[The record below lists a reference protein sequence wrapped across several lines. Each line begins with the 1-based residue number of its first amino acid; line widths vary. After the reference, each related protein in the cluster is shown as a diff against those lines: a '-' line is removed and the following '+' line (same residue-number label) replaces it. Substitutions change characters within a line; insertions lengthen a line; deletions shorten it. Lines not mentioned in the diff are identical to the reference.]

1 MPSTLTETKTATV
14 VATEI
19 IGSGYTVVTAWEPY
33 AGHSS
38 TRSDGGDGRLGQITQ
53 RPLPEHIA
61 AMVPAS
67 PERMAAAVDFHA
79 ANVADA
85 YEAISE
91 VYPALLDRADA
102 SADRGEVICAGSPSR
117 VPCGGGCGELVE
129 PNFLGIA
136 WCGET
141 GR

>member
-1 MPSTLTETKTATV
+1 MPSTLTDTTTATV

-33 AGHSS
+33 AGHASV
-38 TRSDGGDGRLGQITQ
+38 RSDEAGGRLGQITQ
-53 RPLPEHIA
+53 RPLPAELE
-61 AMVPAS
+61 AMAPGS
-67 PERMAAAVDFHA
+67 PERMAAAIDFHA

-85 YEAISE
+85 YQAISE
-91 VYPALLDRADA
+91 VYPDLLDRADA
-102 SADRGEVICAGSPSR
+102 SADRGEVICAGSPLR

-136 WCGET
+136 WCGT
-141 GR
+141 SGR

>member
-1 MPSTLTETKTATV
+1 MPSTLTDTKTATV

-33 AGHSS
+33 AGHASV
-38 TRSDGGDGRLGQITQ
+38 RSDEAGGRLGQITQ
-53 RPLPEHIA
+53 RPLPAELA
-61 AMVPAS
+61 AMEPGS
-67 PERMAAAVDFHA
+67 PERMAAAIDFHA

-85 YEAISE
+85 YSAISE
-91 VYPALLDRADA
+91 VYPDLLDRADA
-102 SADRGEVICAGSPSR
+102 SVDRGEVICSGSPSR